1 MKNTKD
7 SQYFTIHYEDK
18 DLSLVNDTE
27 KALNENLSRLMKFFN
42 LSALSGKITVDIYST
57 LEDWIAFIESNGQ
70 TYQDYIV
77 GLANNGIISVL
88 AYDEYKK
95 TQMHKDRPFE
105 DFLQIIVHEC
115 VHICNYER
123 IENPN
128 NSVCFIMEGLAT
140 YLSNQAYNPNVKA
153 DYNCETM
160 CNYQTFFALEDSYSV
175 AQVLVRKM
183 LEKMTAEEVIQY
195 SGNLEKVWN
204 DWKKIFD

>member
-57 LEDWIAFIESNGQ
+57 LEEWIAFIESNGQ

-88 AYDEYKK
+88 AYDQYKK
-95 TQMHKDRPFE
+95 IQMHKDRPFE

-140 YLSNQAYNPNVKA
+140 YLSNQAYNPNIKS
-153 DYNCETM
+153 DYNRETM
-160 CNYQTFFALEDSYSV
+160 CNYQTFYALEDPYSV
-175 AQVLVRKM
+175 AQILVRKM

-195 SGNLEKVWN
+195 SGNLEKFWN
-204 DWKKIFD
+204 DWEKIFG

>member
-77 GLANNGIISVL
+77 GLADNGLISVL
-88 AYDEYKK
+88 AYDQYKK

-140 YLSNQAYNPNVKA
+140 YLSNQAYNSNVKA
-153 DYNCETM
+153 DYNRETM
-160 CNYQTFFALEDSYSV
+160 CNYQTFYALEDSYSV
-175 AQVLVRKM
+175 SQILVRKM
-183 LEKMTAEEVIQY
+183 LKKMTAEEVIQY

>member
-1 MKNTKD
+1 MKNTKN
-7 SQYFTIHYEDK
+7 SEYFTIHYEDK
-18 DLSLVNDTE
+18 DQLLVKE
-27 KALNENLSRLMKFFN
+27 AEGALNENLRRLMAFFN

-57 LEDWIAFIESNGQ
+57 LEEWIAFIESKGQ
-70 TYQDYIV
+70 TYQDFIV
-77 GLANNGIISVL
+77 GLADNGVISVL
-88 AYDEYKK
+88 SYDQYKK

-140 YLSNQAYNPNVKA
+140 YLSNQAYNPNIKS
-153 DYNCETM
+153 DYNRETM
-160 CNYQTFFALEDSYSV
+160 CNYQTFYALEDPYSV
-175 AQVLVRKM
+175 AQILVRKM

-195 SGNLEKVWN
+195 SGNLEKFWN
-204 DWKKIFD
+204 DWEKIFG

>member
-7 SQYFTIHYEDK
+7 SEYFTIHYEDK
-18 DLSLVNDTE
+18 DQLLVKE
-27 KALNENLSRLMKFFN
+27 AEGALNENLRRLMAFFN

-57 LEDWIAFIESNGQ
+57 LEEWIAFIESKGQ
-70 TYQDYIV
+70 TYQDFIV
-77 GLANNGIISVL
+77 GLADNGVISVL
-88 AYDEYKK
+88 SYDQYKK

-140 YLSNQAYNPNVKA
+140 YLSNQAYNPNVKS
-153 DYNCETM
+153 DYNRETM
-160 CNYQTFFALEDSYSV
+160 CNYQTFYALEDPYSL
-175 AQVLVRKM
+175 AQILVRKM
-183 LEKMTAEEVIQY
+183 LKKMTAEKVIQY
-195 SGNLEKVWN
+195 SGSLEKLWN
-204 DWKKIFD
+204 DWEKIFG

>member
-7 SQYFTIHYEDK
+7 SEYFTIHYEDK
-18 DLSLVNDTE
+18 DQLLVKE
-27 KALNENLSRLMKFFN
+27 AEGALNENLRRLMAFFN

-57 LEDWIAFIESNGQ
+57 LEEWIAFIESKGQ
-70 TYQDYIV
+70 TYQDFIV
-77 GLANNGIISVL
+77 GLADNGVISVL
-88 AYDEYKK
+88 SYDQYKK

-140 YLSNQAYNPNVKA
+140 YLSNQAYNPNVKS
-153 DYNCETM
+153 DYNRETM
-160 CNYQTFFALEDSYSV
+160 CNYQTFYALEDPYSV
-175 AQVLVRKM
+175 AQILVRKM

-195 SGNLEKVWN
+195 SGNLEKFWN
-204 DWKKIFD
+204 DWEKIFG

>member
-1 MKNTKD
+1 MKNTKN
-7 SQYFTIHYEDK
+7 SEYFTIHYEDK
-18 DLSLVNDTE
+18 DQLLVKE
-27 KALNENLSRLMKFFN
+27 AEGALNENLRRLMAFFN

-57 LEDWIAFIESNGQ
+57 LEEWIAFIESKGQ
-70 TYQDYIV
+70 TYQDFIV
-77 GLANNGIISVL
+77 GLADNGVISVL
-88 AYDEYKK
+88 SYDQYKK

-140 YLSNQAYNPNVKA
+140 YLSNQAYNPNIKS
-153 DYNCETM
+153 DYNRETM
-160 CNYQTFFALEDSYSV
+160 CNYQTFYALEDPYSV
-175 AQVLVRKM
+175 AQILVRKM

-195 SGNLEKVWN
+195 SGNLEKIWN
-204 DWKKIFD
+204 DWEKIFG

>member
-7 SQYFTIHYEDK
+7 SEYFTIHYEDK
-18 DLSLVNDTE
+18 DQLLVKE
-27 KALNENLSRLMKFFN
+27 AEGALNENLRRLMAFFN

-57 LEDWIAFIESNGQ
+57 LEEWIAFFESKGQ
-70 TYQDYIV
+70 TYQDFIV
-77 GLANNGIISVL
+77 GLADNGVISVL
-88 AYDEYKK
+88 SYDQYKK

-140 YLSNQAYNPNVKA
+140 YLSNQAYNPNIKS
-153 DYNCETM
+153 DYNRETM
-160 CNYQTFFALEDSYSV
+160 CNYQTFYALEDPYSV
-175 AQVLVRKM
+175 AQILVRKM

-195 SGNLEKVWN
+195 SGNLEKLWN
-204 DWKKIFD
+204 DWEKIFG

>member
-7 SQYFTIHYEDK
+7 SEYFTIHYEDK
-18 DLSLVNDTE
+18 DQLLVKE
-27 KALNENLSRLMKFFN
+27 AEGALNENLRRLMAFFN

-57 LEDWIAFIESNGQ
+57 LEEWIAFFESKGQ
-70 TYQDYIV
+70 TYQDFIV
-77 GLANNGIISVL
+77 GLADNGVISVL
-88 AYDEYKK
+88 SYDQYKK

-140 YLSNQAYNPNVKA
+140 YLSNQAYNPNIKS
-153 DYNCETM
+153 DYNRETM
-160 CNYQTFFALEDSYSV
+160 CNYQTFYALEDPYSV
-175 AQVLVRKM
+175 AQILVRKM

-195 SGNLEKVWN
+195 SGNLEKFWN
-204 DWKKIFD
+204 DWEKVFG

>member
-7 SQYFTIHYEDK
+7 SEYFTIHYEDK
-18 DLSLVNDTE
+18 DQLLVKE
-27 KALNENLSRLMKFFN
+27 AEGALNENLRRLMAFFN

-57 LEDWIAFIESNGQ
+57 LEEWIAFIESKGQ
-70 TYQDYIV
+70 TYQDFIV
-77 GLANNGIISVL
+77 GLADNGVISVL
-88 AYDEYKK
+88 SYDQYKK

-140 YLSNQAYNPNVKA
+140 YLSNQVYNPNVKS
-153 DYNCETM
+153 DYNRETM
-160 CNYQTFFALEDSYSV
+160 CNYQTFYALEDPYSV
-175 AQVLVRKM
+175 AQILVRKM

-195 SGNLEKVWN
+195 SGNLEKLWN
-204 DWKKIFD
+204 DWEKIFG